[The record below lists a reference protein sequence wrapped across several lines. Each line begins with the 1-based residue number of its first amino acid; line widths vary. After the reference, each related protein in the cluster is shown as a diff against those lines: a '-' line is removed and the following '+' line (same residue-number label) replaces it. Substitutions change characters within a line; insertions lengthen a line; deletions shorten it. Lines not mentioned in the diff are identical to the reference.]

1 MTVSTDTRR
10 VQYATN
16 GTTGPFTVTF
26 PFLQPADLA
35 VTYTDS
41 LGVETLLTLNVDYT
55 VAASSVTTAV
65 AYAAGGSLTIV
76 RSIAITQELDLRDG
90 DDFPAD
96 VVEEAFDKLTMIA
109 QQVSAEVGRALR
121 VPEIAADLPDLPSAT
136 DRANRLL
143 GFDSNGD
150 PVGVVPTAGDASALS
165 IDLANTASLAKGDAL
180 IGVKRNKTNTTATT
194 LHQWIEWQ
202 YFNAKEW
209 GVTLDGTTDDST
221 AWANL
226 LAAMPAS
233 NFVLHIPPGTSIVN
247 SSTVNGIKFDGKS
260 NFSIFAH
267 GATIKVK
274 NGEAVT
280 GNREILFF
288 NNCQDAV
295 IEGLTVDGNRANR
308 TPVEVGAHSIVI
320 ADSCARMTFR
330 DCVSKNAVVDGW
342 IAYTTVPGTQATYP
356 TDITMENCVGD
367 NCWRQGLSIIDSV
380 RFTVRGGRYVNTN
393 GTAPQS
399 GIDVEPDAS
408 STFGNTDVLIESVDL
423 SGNTGYGI
431 QLGGPTTGANTRV
444 TLRGVRGSNNTQG
457 LMNIG
462 SGTDVLIENV
472 RAGAHSACT
481 RSIIDIASLV
491 TRPVIRG
498 AHFDA
503 ITAGSS
509 KALIYVHA
517 SVAGRPK
524 ISGVSSFSSTSKI
537 LDINKG
543 SSITGVHS
551 DGCTTDAIV
560 IGAGT
565 GTRLSNID
573 ITSCSGRGIY
583 TGAAD
588 TEIDGATL
596 TDCASTTAS
605 VQFDTGAT
613 GGIAENI
620 DIIQTTSIP
629 VGAVGI
635 YWNAVPRRMADVRAR
650 SAGTDYTSTTI
661 ATFAA
666 GVAGAKVYD
675 CVPHPLSG
683 SATFNPGAIATGGVA
698 GTNITVTG
706 AELATASKKDEV
718 RVFTATDY
726 TNLVMGA
733 MVTGANVVRVNFANN
748 SGAGITPSS
757 ATLYAEV
764 HKR

>member
-1 MTVSTDTRR
+1 M
-10 VQYATN
+10 ATTNFVN
-16 GTTGPFTVTF
+16 GTVIEPSWLNDVD
-26 PFLQPADLA
+26 AA
-35 VTYTDS
+35 VY
-41 LGVETLLTLNVDYT
+41 ETLP
-55 VAASSVTTAV
+55 
-65 AYAAGGSLTIV
+65 
-76 RSIAITQELDLRDG
+76 AI
-90 DDFPAD
+90 P
-96 VVEEAFDKLTMIA
+96 
-109 QQVSAEVGRALR
+109 
-121 VPEIAADLPDLPSAT
+121 
-136 DRANRLL
+136 
-143 GFDSNGD
+143 
-150 PVGVVPTAGDASALS
+150 
-165 IDLANTASLAKGDAL
+165 IDLADTTNVLHGDSL

-202 YFNAKEW
+202 HFNAKEW

-226 LAAMPAS
+226 LADMPAS
-233 NFVLHIPPGTSIVN
+233 NFVLHIPPGTSMVN

-260 NFSIFAH
+260 NFAIFAH

-308 TPVEVGAHSIVI
+308 TPAEVGAHSIVI

-342 IAYTTVPGTQATYP
+342 IAYSTTPGTAATRP
-356 TDITMENCVGD
+356 TDITLDNCVGD
-367 NCWRQGLSIIDSV
+367 NCWRQGLSIIDSL
-380 RFTVRGGRYVNTN
+380 RFKVLGGRYVNTT
-393 GTAPQS
+393 GTAPES
-399 GIDVEPDAS
+399 GIDVETDA
-408 STFGNTDVLIESVDL
+408 GVNTDVVIDGAEL
-423 SGNTGYGI
+423 SGNAGYGL
-431 QLGGPTTGANTRV
+431 QLGGSATGDSLRV
-444 TLRGVRGSNNTQG
+444 TIRNCFGDSNADGFLN
-457 LMNIG
+457 LG
-462 SGTDVLIENV
+462 SGTDVLVENV
-472 RAGAHSACT
+472 RVGPHSACV
-481 RSIIDIASLV
+481 RSIIDVGSLV

-498 AHFDA
+498 AHFDS

-509 KALIYVHA
+509 KSLIYVHA
-517 SVAGRPK
+517 SVSGRPK

-537 LDINKG
+537 LDINAG
-543 SSITGVHS
+543 SSISGIYS

-583 TGAAD
+583 TAAAD

-605 VQFDTGAT
+605 IQFDTGAT

-650 SAGTDYTSTTI
+650 SAGTDYTATTI
-661 ATFAA
+661 ATFAS

-683 SATFNPGAIATGGVA
+683 SVTFNPGTIAAAGVA

-748 SGAGITPSS
+748 TGAGITPSS